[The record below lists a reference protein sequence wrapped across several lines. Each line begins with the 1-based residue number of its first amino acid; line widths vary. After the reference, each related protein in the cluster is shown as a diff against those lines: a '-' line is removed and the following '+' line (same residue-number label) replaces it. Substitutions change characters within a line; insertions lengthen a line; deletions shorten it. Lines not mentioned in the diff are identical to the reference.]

1 MSAGV
6 TVSDDDAVELAEML
20 EFLHDWT
27 GLLPGA
33 LTESLARF
41 VGGDGYVIEDLRA
54 DLARFAF
61 LLGGDGER
69 LFRTQP

>member
-6 TVSDDDAVELAEML
+6 TLADDDAVELAEFL
-20 EFLHDWT
+20 EVLHDWVAAAPEL
-27 GLLPGA
+27 GP
-33 LTESLARF
+33 SLRAF
-41 VGGDGYVIEDLRA
+41 LGCDGYTLAELRA

-69 LFRTQP
+69 LFGAER